1 MRVTDRRVARRSPDV
16 RTQNTRIAASARW
29 HHFGDVARV
38 PFLCECEDD
47 ACRELIT
54 LSLTEYDRLR
64 ADSLYLVADG
74 HAVPGGER
82 IAAGEGFEVYKL
94 STGRN
99 HR

>member
-1 MRVTDRRVARRSPDV
+1 MARRSRV
-16 RTQNTRIAASARW
+16 IRTQNSRIAASARW

-38 PFLCECEDD
+38 PFLCECDDD
-47 ACRELIT
+47 ACRELIS
-54 LSLTEYDRLR
+54 LPLTEFDRLR
-64 ADSLYLVADG
+64 RDSLYLVADG

-82 IAAGEGFEVYKL
+82 VDGKNGFELYKL